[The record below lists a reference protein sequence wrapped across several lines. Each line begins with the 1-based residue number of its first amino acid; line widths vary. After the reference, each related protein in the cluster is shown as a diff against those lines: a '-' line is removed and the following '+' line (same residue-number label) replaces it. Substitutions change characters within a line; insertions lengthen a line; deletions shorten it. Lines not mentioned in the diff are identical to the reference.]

1 MNRLLC
7 SGIVLLVLCLPLAA
21 AAQKPGS
28 PQAAPK
34 KEAAP
39 TLADLRRQV
48 EEQKVLIAAQAE
60 KIAEQEQKSA
70 LQDDAIDELRKQL
83 AAQEQALASMNRRL
97 EELQGEIPN
106 VEGQKAFEERL
117 QRIEKSTEEVPELP
131 PDVVSAGDFPGSIR
145 IPGTDAAIKLGGRI
159 RTAAVFTLGPLGSED
174 RFLTNSIPVEGTPEA
189 GKGARTSFN
198 ANASRFNLEV
208 RTPTGAGQMRAFIE
222 GDFAGS
228 GRAFR
233 LRHAYAQYHGF
244 IIGQTWS
251 TFSDPEAN
259 PGDLDFE
266 GINAENV
273 IRQPLIRYWWK
284 PREDLRTAVAAE
296 TPQVS
301 LTGGQGVNVI
311 PDLVTRAFW
320 GYAEDAH
327 VQGAL
332 VFRQIRGESDLHP
345 DEVKSAFAWGLG
357 VSGVVPLRHLE
368 DRVVFQFNTG
378 VGNARYLNDLNSLG
392 GQDAVFDSTT
402 GAIEALPA
410 TGFYVDYQHKW
421 RHWESWRQYNVRSSL
436 IWGFVNVENTDF
448 QAPESYHRTNRYCI
462 NLIFSPIKRIDIG
475 GEYIYGTRENK
486 DGRSGSA
493 DQIQGVAIFRF

>member
-1 MNRLLC
+1 
-7 SGIVLLVLCLPLAA
+7 
-21 AAQKPGS
+21 
-28 PQAAPK
+28 
-34 KEAAP
+34 
-39 TLADLRRQV
+39 
-48 EEQKVLIAAQAE
+48 
-60 KIAEQEQKSA
+60 
-70 LQDDAIDELRKQL
+70 
-83 AAQEQALASMNRRL
+83 
-97 EELQGEIPN
+97 
-106 VEGQKAFEERL
+106 
-117 QRIEKSTEEVPELP
+117 
-131 PDVVSAGDFPGSIR
+131 
-145 IPGTDAAIKLGGRI
+145 
-159 RTAAVFTLGPLGSED
+159 
-174 RFLTNSIPVEGTPEA
+174 
-189 GKGARTSFN
+189 
-198 ANASRFNLEV
+198 
-208 RTPTGAGQMRAFIE
+208 
-222 GDFAGS
+222 
-228 GRAFR
+228 
-233 LRHAYAQYHGF
+233 
-244 IIGQTWS
+244 
-251 TFSDPEAN
+251 
-259 PGDLDFE
+259 
-266 GINAENV
+266 
-273 IRQPLIRYWWK
+273 
-284 PREDLRTAVAAE
+284 
-296 TPQVS
+296 VS

-475 GEYIYGTRENK
+475 AEYIYGTRENK